1 MTPDTSSKGSFKDR
15 PLGMVLVLS
24 VTAVTVGALLAGFF
38 QLVAPRIEANRLAEE
53 KRAIFAV
60 LDKARSYEIHDIEVD
75 IDGAVEQ
82 VRIFRGLDRPDGEGG
97 EGGDE
102 VGFAFLAE
110 GPGFSAMIR
119 MMVGLNIDRETLSG
133 LEVVE
138 QIETPGLGDKIAK
151 EKFEGWF
158 RGLKIKPK
166 IEYIKNR
173 KPEKDNQVQAVAG
186 ATISSRAV
194 VNAINKR
201 LVAVLKAL
209 ETAGFGPK
217 EQGEELMIE
226 KEIEIEIDDG

>member
-1 MTPDTSSKGSFKDR
+1 
-15 PLGMVLVLS
+15 MVLVLT
-24 VTAVTVGALLAGFF
+24 VTAVSVGALLAGFF

-60 LDKARSYEIHDIEVD
+60 LEKARSYEIHDIEVD
-75 IDGAVEQ
+75 IDGSIEL

-97 EGGDE
+97 EGGAEE

-151 EKFEGWF
+151 DKFEGQF
-158 RGLKIKPK
+158 RALRIKPR

-173 KPEKDNQVQAVAG
+173 KPEKDNQIMAITG

-201 LVAVLKAL
+201 LEAVLKAL
-209 ETAGFGPK
+209 ETFSSGPMVP
-217 EQGEELMIE
+217 GEEPVEEPLIE
-226 KEIEIEIDDG
+226 REIEIDDG